1 MIYKITNLLNN
12 KIYIGG
18 TVKTNLRE
26 RFNEH
31 FAHAK
36 KYNSQTQKMIDMRN
50 IPKENWTI
58 EKIEDCLDSEIKSR
72 ETYYI
77 KKYKN
82 EGYEL
87 YNEDAISNAKTCFY
101 SCDIETGEIKKY
113 NSMKETG
120 CNFSKISVILNETFE
135 NDQIRFS
142 HKGKLWS
149 YENKKENWIKLLTEY
164 IFKKNKKRK
173 VLCVEKGIAYN
184 SIAEANKDFGLTPR
198 HNSIINCLKY
208 NLKNP
213 NKPER
218 MALGYHW
225 KYIDEELPKWAL

>member
-1 MIYKITNLLNN
+1 MIYKIKNLLNN

-18 TVKTNLRE
+18 TVKTNLTE
-26 RFNEH
+26 RFHEH

-50 IPKENWTI
+50 ISKENWTI
-58 EKIEDCLDSEIKSR
+58 EKIEDCLDSEIKFR

-77 KKYKN
+77 EKYKK
-82 EGYEL
+82 EGYKL
-87 YNEDAISNAKTCFY
+87 YNEDTISNAKTCFY
-101 SCDIETGEIKKY
+101 SCDIKTGEIKKY
-113 NSMKETG
+113 DSMKETG
-120 CNFSKISVILNETFE
+120 CNFSKLSVILNKTFD
-135 NDQIRFS
+135 NDEVRFS

-149 YENKKENWIKLLTEY
+149 YKNEKENWLELLSDY
-164 IFKKNKKRK
+164 LFKKNRKRK
-173 VLCVEKGIAYN
+173 VLCVEKGIVYK

-198 HNSIINCLKY
+198 HSSITNCLKY

-225 KYIDEELPKWAL
+225 KYIDEELPKWVL